1 MKLLIFAFAFCL
13 QTLSLHADNKELYK
27 RLDSVIAHRADY
39 DALKEQKIHNI
50 KLGSAYV
57 TSKEDK
63 LRMYER
69 LVNEYTPYIFDSA
82 FVYTQKSIDL
92 AVHTNDTAYFKKFQI
107 IKARLLVFRGFYIE
121 AKEILDDMSV
131 PPSDRQ
137 LNYLYN
143 SVQCALYF
151 NLKLSCRGTEY
162 DMRYDKLFHK
172 YMDNTLLY
180 STQKDAQY
188 YYMKGAQ
195 LAYSN
200 GNIKDIDACL
210 SKVMSQ
216 LKPGSRL
223 YGMSA
228 FIMSKVYGIHHQPE
242 LQERYLLLAAI
253 SDVMSATNESM
264 ALQEVALSLYEH
276 DVRKAQRYINVSLSD
291 ANVFSSK
298 LRRIELYSNMHTI
311 LSAYN
316 HELENAGK
324 WHIVLTLSIIVLL
337 VVIVWDAMRIKRN
350 NNLLRQNEKNLTAQT
365 EQLNATNSKQKEAN
379 DKLVK
384 SNDALVKSNDELVKS
399 NDELKDSNKA
409 LKDSNKALQNSND
422 ELKDSNKALQN
433 SNDELQNSNDALQ
446 NSNDALQNSNKALQN
461 SNDELKDS
469 NKALQN
475 SNDKFEQINAKREYI
490 AKSYISLCYLY
501 IEKLESQ
508 RKMVIRKIK
517 ANQQKEL
524 LSILSSSKRTAE
536 ENHHFFSQFDSIFLS
551 FYPTFVK
558 ELNTL
563 LTPEAQVELKEN
575 NELTPSLRV
584 AALIRLGVTESSVIA
599 GILSY
604 SPQTIYNYRSALK
617 NGAIDKDSF
626 EENLLRLCAVY

>member
-1 MKLLIFAFAFCL
+1 MKLLIFAIAFCL
-13 QTLSLHADNKELYK
+13 QTLSLHADNKALYK

-39 DALKEQKIHNI
+39 DALKEQKIQNI

-63 LRMYER
+63 LKMYER
-69 LVNEYTPYIFDSA
+69 LVNEYTPYILDSA

-92 AVHTNDTAYFKKFQI
+92 AVHTNDTASCKKFQI
-107 IKARLLVFRGFYIE
+107 IKARLLIFRGFYIE

-143 SVQCALYF
+143 CAQCALYF
-151 NLKLSCRGTEY
+151 NLKLSGRGTEY

-172 YMDNTLLY
+172 YLDNALLY
-180 STQKDAQY
+180 SPQKDAQY
-188 YYMKGAQ
+188 YYMKGVY
-195 LAYSN
+195 LAFSN
-200 GNIKDIDACL
+200 GSVKDIEACL
-210 SKVMSQ
+210 SKAMSQ
-216 LKPGSRL
+216 LKPDSWL
-223 YGMSA
+223 YGKSA
-228 FIMSKVYGIHHQPE
+228 FILAKVYGRHHQPE

-253 SDVMSATNESM
+253 SDVMSATKESM
-264 ALQEVALSLYEH
+264 SLQEVALSLYKH
-276 DVRKAQRYINVSLSD
+276 DVRKAQRYISVSLSD
-291 ANVFSSK
+291 ANVFSNK

-316 HELENAGK
+316 HALENTGK
-324 WHIVLTLSIIVLL
+324 WHIILTLSIIVLL
-337 VVIVWDAMRIKRN
+337 LVIVWGAMRIKRN
-350 NNLLRQNEKNLTAQT
+350 NNLLKQNEKNLTAQT

-379 DKLVK
+379 DELVK
-384 SNDALVKSNDELVKS
+384 YNDALVKSNDEL
-399 NDELKDSNKA
+399 
-409 LKDSNKALQNSND
+409 
-422 ELKDSNKALQN
+422 
-433 SNDELQNSNDALQ
+433 
-446 NSNDALQNSNKALQN
+446 
-461 SNDELKDS
+461 
-469 NKALQN
+469 
-475 SNDKFEQINAKREYI
+475 EQTNAKREYM
-490 AKSYISLCYLY
+490 AKAYISLCYLY
-501 IEKLESQ
+501 IEKLENQ

-536 ENHHFFSQFDSIFLS
+536 ENQTFFSQFDSIFLS
-551 FYPTFVK
+551 LYPTFVK

-563 LTPEAQVELKEN
+563 LMPEAQVELKEN

-584 AALIRLGVTESSVIA
+584 AALIRLGITESSMIA

-626 EENLLRLCAVY
+626 EENLQRLCITA

>member
-1 MKLLIFAFAFCL
+1 MKLLIFAIAFCL
-13 QTLSLHADNKELYK
+13 QTLSLHADNKALYK

-39 DALKEQKIHNI
+39 DALKEQKIQNI

-63 LRMYER
+63 LKMYER
-69 LVNEYTPYIFDSA
+69 LVNEYTPYILDSA

-92 AVHTNDTAYFKKFQI
+92 AVHTNDTASCKKFQI
-107 IKARLLVFRGFYIE
+107 IKARLLIFRGFYIE

-143 SVQCALYF
+143 CAQCALYF
-151 NLKLSCRGTEY
+151 NLKLSGRGTEY

-172 YMDNTLLY
+172 YLDNTLLY

-188 YYMKGAQ
+188 YYLKGAQ

-200 GNIKDIDACL
+200 GDLKEIEASLGKA
-210 SKVMSQ
+210 MSQ
-216 LKPGSRL
+216 LKPDSRL
-223 YGMSA
+223 YGLSA
-228 FIMSKVYGIHHQPE
+228 FLMSKVYGKHHQPE

-253 SDVMSATNESM
+253 SDVMSATKESM
-264 ALQEVALSLYEH
+264 SLQEVALSLYKH
-276 DVRKAQRYINVSLSD
+276 DVRKAQRYISVSLSD
-291 ANVFSSK
+291 ANVFSNK

-316 HELENAGK
+316 HALENTGK
-324 WHIVLTLSIIVLL
+324 WHIILTLSIIVLL
-337 VVIVWDAMRIKRN
+337 LVIVWGAMRIKRN
-350 NNLLRQNEKNLTAQT
+350 NNLLKQNEKNLTAQT

-379 DKLVK
+379 DELVK
-384 SNDALVKSNDELVKS
+384 YNDALVKSNDEL
-399 NDELKDSNKA
+399 
-409 LKDSNKALQNSND
+409 
-422 ELKDSNKALQN
+422 
-433 SNDELQNSNDALQ
+433 
-446 NSNDALQNSNKALQN
+446 
-461 SNDELKDS
+461 
-469 NKALQN
+469 
-475 SNDKFEQINAKREYI
+475 EQTNAKREYM
-490 AKSYISLCYLY
+490 AKAYISLCYLY
-501 IEKLESQ
+501 IEKLENQ

-517 ANQQKEL
+517 ANQKKEL

-536 ENHHFFSQFDSIFLS
+536 ENQTFFSQFDSIFLS
-551 FYPTFVK
+551 LYPTFVK

-563 LTPEAQVELKEN
+563 LMPEAQVELKEN

-584 AALIRLGVTESSVIA
+584 AALIRLGITESSMIA

-626 EENLLRLCAVY
+626 EENLQRLCITA

>member
-1 MKLLIFAFAFCL
+1 MKLLIFAIAFCL
-13 QTLSLHADNKELYK
+13 QTLSLHADNKALYK

-39 DALKEQKIHNI
+39 DALKEQKIQNI

-57 TSKEDK
+57 TSNEDK
-63 LRMYER
+63 LKMYER

-82 FVYTQKSIDL
+82 WVYTQKSIDL
-92 AVHTNDTAYFKKFQI
+92 AVHTNDTACCKKFQI
-107 IKARLLVFRGFYIE
+107 IKARLLIFRGFYIE

-137 LNYLYN
+137 LNFLYN
-143 SVQCALYF
+143 CAQCALYF

-180 STQKDAQY
+180 CTQKDALY
-188 YYMKGAQ
+188 YYLKGAQ

-200 GNIKDIDACL
+200 GDIKDIAACL
-210 SKVMSQ
+210 GKAMSQ
-216 LKPGSRL
+216 LKPDSRL
-223 YGMSA
+223 YAMSA
-228 FIMSKVYGIHHQPE
+228 SIMSKVYGIHHQPE

-253 SDVMSATNESM
+253 SDVMAANNESM
-264 ALQEVALSLYEH
+264 LLQEVALNLYKH

-316 HELENAGK
+316 HALENAGK
-324 WHIVLTLSIIVLL
+324 WYFVLTLSIIVLL
-337 VVIVWDAMRIKRN
+337 VVIAWEAMRIKRN
-350 NNLLRQNEKNLTAQT
+350 NNLLKQNEKNLTAQT

-379 DKLVK
+379 NELEKL
-384 SNDALVKSNDELVKS
+384 NDEL
-399 NDELKDSNKA
+399 
-409 LKDSNKALQNSND
+409 
-422 ELKDSNKALQN
+422 
-433 SNDELQNSNDALQ
+433 
-446 NSNDALQNSNKALQN
+446 
-461 SNDELKDS
+461 
-469 NKALQN
+469 
-475 SNDKFEQINAKREYI
+475 EQTNTKREYM

-536 ENHHFFSQFDSIFLS
+536 ENQTFFSQFDSIFLS
-551 FYPTFVK
+551 LYPTFVE

-584 AALIRLGVTESSVIA
+584 AALIRLGITESSMIA

-626 EENLLRLCAVY
+626 EENLQRLCITA

>member
-1 MKLLIFAFAFCL
+1 MKLLIFAIAFCL
-13 QTLSLHADNKELYK
+13 QTLSLHADNKALYK

-39 DALKEQKIHNI
+39 DALKEQKIQNI

-63 LRMYER
+63 LKMYER
-69 LVNEYTPYIFDSA
+69 LVNEYTPYILDSA

-92 AVHTNDTAYFKKFQI
+92 AVHTNDTASCKKFQI
-107 IKARLLVFRGFYIE
+107 IKARLLIFRGFYIE

-143 SVQCALYF
+143 CAQCALYF
-151 NLKLSCRGTEY
+151 NLKLSGRGTEY

-172 YMDNTLLY
+172 YLDNTLLY

-188 YYMKGAQ
+188 YYLKGAQ

-200 GNIKDIDACL
+200 GDLKEIEASLGKA
-210 SKVMSQ
+210 MSQ
-216 LKPGSRL
+216 LKPDSRL
-223 YGMSA
+223 YGLSA
-228 FIMSKVYGIHHQPE
+228 FLMSKVYGKHHQPE

-253 SDVMSATNESM
+253 SDVMSASKESM
-264 ALQEVALSLYEH
+264 SLQEVALSLYKH
-276 DVRKAQRYINVSLSD
+276 DVRKAQRYISVSLSD

-316 HELENAGK
+316 HALENTGK
-324 WHIVLTLSIIVLL
+324 WHIILTLSIIVLL
-337 VVIVWDAMRIKRN
+337 LVIVWGAMRIKRN
-350 NNLLRQNEKNLTAQT
+350 NNLLKQNEKNLTAQT

-379 DKLVK
+379 DELVK
-384 SNDALVKSNDELVKS
+384 YNDALVKSNDEL
-399 NDELKDSNKA
+399 
-409 LKDSNKALQNSND
+409 
-422 ELKDSNKALQN
+422 
-433 SNDELQNSNDALQ
+433 
-446 NSNDALQNSNKALQN
+446 
-461 SNDELKDS
+461 
-469 NKALQN
+469 
-475 SNDKFEQINAKREYI
+475 EQTNAKREYM
-490 AKSYISLCYLY
+490 AKAYISLCYLY
-501 IEKLESQ
+501 IEKLENQ

-536 ENHHFFSQFDSIFLS
+536 ENQTFFSQFDSIFLS
-551 FYPTFVK
+551 LYPTFVK

-563 LTPEAQVELKEN
+563 LMPEAQVELKEN

-584 AALIRLGVTESSVIA
+584 AALIRLGITESSMIA

-626 EENLLRLCAVY
+626 EENLQRLCITA

>member
-1 MKLLIFAFAFCL
+1 MKLLIFAIAFCL
-13 QTLSLHADNKELYK
+13 QTLSLHADNKALYK

-39 DALKEQKIHNI
+39 DALKEQKIQNI

-63 LRMYER
+63 LKMYER
-69 LVNEYTPYIFDSA
+69 LVNEYTPYILNSA

-92 AVHTNDTAYFKKFQI
+92 AVHTNDTASCKKFQI
-107 IKARLLVFRGFYIE
+107 IKARLLIFRGFYIE

-143 SVQCALYF
+143 CAQCALYF
-151 NLKLSCRGTEY
+151 NLKLSGRGTEY

-172 YMDNTLLY
+172 YLDNTLLY

-188 YYMKGAQ
+188 YYLKGAQ

-200 GNIKDIDACL
+200 GDLKEIEASLGKA
-210 SKVMSQ
+210 MSQ
-216 LKPGSRL
+216 LKPDSRL
-223 YGMSA
+223 YGLSA
-228 FIMSKVYGIHHQPE
+228 FLMSKVYGKHHQPE

-253 SDVMSATNESM
+253 SDVMSASKESM
-264 ALQEVALSLYEH
+264 SLQEVALSLYKH
-276 DVRKAQRYINVSLSD
+276 DVRKAQRYISVSLSD

-316 HELENAGK
+316 HALENTGK
-324 WHIVLTLSIIVLL
+324 WHIILTLSIIVLL
-337 VVIVWDAMRIKRN
+337 LVIVWGAMRIKRN
-350 NNLLRQNEKNLTAQT
+350 NNLLKQNEKNLTAQT

-379 DKLVK
+379 DELVK
-384 SNDALVKSNDELVKS
+384 YNDALVK
-399 NDELKDSNKA
+399 
-409 LKDSNKALQNSND
+409 
-422 ELKDSNKALQN
+422 
-433 SNDELQNSNDALQ
+433 
-446 NSNDALQNSNKALQN
+446 
-461 SNDELKDS
+461 
-469 NKALQN
+469 
-475 SNDKFEQINAKREYI
+475 SNDKFEQINAKREYM
-490 AKSYISLCYLY
+490 AKSYISLCYQY

-536 ENHHFFSQFDSIFLS
+536 ENHNFFSQFDSIFLS
-551 FYPTFVK
+551 LYPTFVK

-584 AALIRLGVTESSVIA
+584 AALIRLGITESSVIA

-626 EENLLRLCAVY
+626 EENLQRLCITA